1 MTDKSAA
8 ELERDADIARARVAD
23 TADSIRS
30 KMTPGQLIDEFT
42 GMFSGEGSAM
52 LSNLKTQVRDNPLP
66 LTLVGAGLAWLMLG
80 KGTSVDSSA
89 PGAYSTGREPD
100 GSRNVS
106 DERSLGGAWQ
116 DSRGDEY
123 GAEGE
128 ASAGSMLSDAA
139 RSAAS
144 VAGGATEAVAD
155 VASGATERLR
165 STAGQVGS
173 AATDMTGR
181 VRQSA
186 QDLFQREPLAMAAVG
201 LAVGTAIGVMLPHT
215 AAEDAQLG
223 PYRDK
228 LRDSAEEVF
237 EEGVEQAKQVAAEAY
252 ETVKEE
258 ADRQGSSGDA
268 ETLVDRVEKVVKKTA
283 SKTEEAIRDRL
294 PETDEAPKS
303 NESPETT

>member
-1 MTDKSAA
+1 MTEKSAA

-106 DERSLGGAWQ
+106 DERSLGEGWP
-116 DSRGDEY
+116 DSSGDDY

-128 ASAGSMLSDAA
+128 SSGGGSMLSEAA
-139 RSAAS
+139 GSVAS
-144 VAGGATEAVAD
+144 MAGGATEAVAD
-155 VASGATERLR
+155 VASGAKERLR

-201 LAVGTAIGVMLPHT
+201 FAVGTAIGVMLPHT
-215 AAEDAQLG
+215 ATEDEQLG
-223 PYRDK
+223 AYRDK
-228 LRDSAEEVF
+228 LRDSAEDV
-237 EEGVEQAKQVAAEAY
+237 VEKGLDQAKQVAAEAY

-268 ETLVDRVEKVVKKTA
+268 DTLAGRVADVVRSTA

-294 PETDEAPKS
+294 PESD
-303 NESPETT
+303 ESP

>member
-1 MTDKSAA
+1 MTEKSAA

-80 KGTSVDSSA
+80 RGPSVDTSA
-89 PGAYSTGREPD
+89 
-100 GSRNVS
+100 
-106 DERSLGGAWQ
+106 LGGHQTRRNDTRNFSDRQNLGGEGWP
-116 DSRGDEY
+116 DSSGDDY

-128 ASAGSMLSDAA
+128 SSGGGSMLSEAA
-139 RSAAS
+139 GS
-144 VAGGATEAVAD
+144 VASMAGGVTEAVAD
-155 VASGATERLR
+155 LAGGARQKFR

-173 AATDMTGR
+173 SASDLTAR
-181 VRQSA
+181 ARQSA
-186 QDLFQREPLAMAAVG
+186 QDLLQREPLAMAAVG
-201 LAVGTAIGVMLPHT
+201 FAVGTAIGVMLPHT
-215 AAEDAQLG
+215 ATEDEQLG
-223 PYRDK
+223 AYRDK
-228 LRDSAEEVF
+228 LRDSAEDV
-237 EEGVEQAKQVAAEAY
+237 VEKGLDQAKQVAAEAY

-268 ETLVDRVEKVVKKTA
+268 DTLAGRVADVVRSTA

-294 PETDEAPKS
+294 PESD
-303 NESPETT
+303 ESP